1 MSSGARAGQGLLNR
15 HEEIRLALRFFLQS
29 LYKYQQAGVLPDKQQ
44 TLFDF
49 ARYKGLR
56 PVVDRLGTRP
66 PQVNKQQS
74 AGPGGGQ
81 RGGGGGRGGR
91 D

>member
-1 MSSGARAGQGLLNR
+1 MSGKGQGLLHR

-29 LYKYQQAGVLPDKQQ
+29 LYRYKQQGAIPDKQQ
-44 TLFDF
+44 VLFDF

-56 PVVDRLGTRP
+56 PVVDRLSTPAPRIVP
-66 PQVNKQQS
+66 APKER
-74 AGPGGGQ
+74 A
-81 RGGGGGRGGR
+81 